1 MEPMGRAHIG
11 FWVRFRHI
19 TGFLVIF
26 VEAGY
31 RDPQDAILSSPE
43 RQKETGTES
52 GFAFRA
58 IVTEPS

>member
-31 RDPQDAILSSPE
+31 RDPQDAILSSPKD
-43 RQKETGTES
+43 RKKPAQKVALLS
-52 GFAFRA
+52 
-58 IVTEPS
+58 EPL